1 MTDLAGKTFVLVH
14 GAWHGGWC
22 WRDIA
27 AALRGRGAEVFTP
40 TMTGMGERRHLRD
53 AFRGLST
60 FVDDVCGVIEHEQLK
75 DVVLVGHSFGGMCIT
90 GVGDRLPERIRRL
103 VYLDA
108 CVPLDGQS
116 LVTQSIANPP
126 EVNDAVLAQLVAMA
140 DQWLPVPTLETIGVD
155 TAPDHYRQM
164 ELTMMTEH
172 PVSSL
177 IEPLRF
183 VNGGPTAPCTY
194 IVCDNPPM
202 PNTSFVAHYE
212 RVVAGEYGPHWTAR
226 RIDTGHMCMFTAPEE
241 TVRLIAEAALD

>member
-1 MTDLAGKTFVLVH
+1 
-14 GAWHGGWC
+14 
-22 WRDIA
+22 
-27 AALRGRGAEVFTP
+27 
-40 TMTGMGERRHLRD
+40 
-53 AFRGLST
+53 
-60 FVDDVCGVIEHEQLK
+60 
-75 DVVLVGHSFGGMCIT
+75 
-90 GVGDRLPERIRRL
+90 
-103 VYLDA
+103 
-108 CVPLDGQS
+108 VPLDGQS

-140 DQWLPVPTLETIGVD
+140 DQWLPVPSLETIGVD